1 MLAFSLAF
9 RQQSRCISTA
19 LSRSTAA
26 FSSPQ
31 SPKNGMTPV
40 TTSFSGI
47 IPQQQQQQLLR
58 SQNWAQVRSLSTT
71 PVSRSGDHVKLWT
84 AEKIVSGVAV
94 PGLILPFIY
103 TTPLTDA
110 LFCTLFVMHAH
121 WGIEAIVVDYIRPVL
136 FGGSHTI
143 PNLCVA
149 AVWGLSA
156 FVLGALYYFNYTDVG
171 VVNAIKMLWKV

>member
-1 MLAFSLAF
+1 MLAFSVAF

-19 LSRSTAA
+19 LSRSTA
-26 FSSPQ
+26 FSSVP
-31 SPKNGMTPV
+31 SAESRPKNGV
-40 TTSFSGI
+40 TFKSSL
-47 IPQQQQQQLLR
+47 IPRQHQRQFLTHT
-58 SQNWAQVRSLSTT
+58 QNWGQVRSLRTS
-71 PVSRSGDHVKLWT
+71 PVTQSGDHVKLWT
-84 AEKIVSGVAV
+84 AEKVVSAVAV
-94 PGLILPFIY
+94 PGLILPFVY

-121 WGIEAIVVDYIRPVL
+121 WGIEAIVVDYVRPVL

-156 FVLGALYYFNYTDVG
+156 FALGALYYFNYTDVG
-171 VVNAIKMLWKV
+171 VVNAIKMLWKA